1 MAAKWIISATASA
14 LLGGCASLGQSY
26 EWTSQPATVAAVTAS
41 QRDLL
46 DLPAPAQRLTVAV
59 YNFSDQTGQFRDTD
73 GAQSLSR
80 AVSQGG
86 TSILVKAL
94 QDAGNRQW
102 FQVIERERL
111 DNLLRERQIIREMRQ
126 AYLGERE
133 VSPEVLPSLL
143 FAGVLLEGGVIGY
156 DANTLTG
163 GAGARYLGIGA
174 STQYRQD
181 TVTVYLRAVSVRTG
195 EILTTVVARKSVASV
210 AVNANAFR
218 FVSYRELL
226 EAETGITTNEP
237 DQVAL
242 QQAVERAVQSLVIEG
257 AQLGF
262 WQFRDQS
269 AASDLIEGYRR
280 ARLAEISSHEL
291 RTTPADAPTNVAA
304 CERGSLLN
312 HFRNSRGTV
321 RSQVAQRCTSE

>member
-1 MAAKWIISATASA
+1 MLRKLIVGAAFA
-14 LLGGCASLGQSY
+14 LGGCATFDRPY
-26 EWTSQPATVAAVTAS
+26 ELTSQDAVIAAPTAS
-41 QRDLL
+41 QRDLMA
-46 DLPAPAQRLTVAV
+46 LPPPAQQLTVAV
-59 YNFSDQTGQFRDTD
+59 YNFADQTGQFRDSD

-80 AVSQGG
+80 VVSQGG

-94 QDAGNRQW
+94 QDAGNREW
-102 FQVIERERL
+102 FQVVERERL

-126 AYLGERE
+126 HYLGETT
-133 VSPEVLPSLL
+133 VSPEILPSLL
-143 FAGVLLEGGVIGY
+143 FAGILLEGGIIGY

-195 EILTTVVARKSVASV
+195 EILTTVVARKTVASV
-210 AVNANAFR
+210 AVSANAFR
-218 FVSYRELL
+218 FVSFRELL

-242 QQAVERAVQSLVIEG
+242 QQAIERAVQALVLEG

-262 WQFRDQS
+262 WNFLNQAE
-269 AASDLIEGYRR
+269 AAPMLESY
-280 ARLAEISSHEL
+280 RLA
-291 RTTPADAPTNVAA
+291 
-304 CERGSLLN
+304 
-312 HFRNSRGTV
+312 RNSE
-321 RSQVAQRCTSE
+321 RSSTLATPR

>member
-1 MAAKWIISATASA
+1 MRSLLASVAAVA
-14 LLGGCASLGQSY
+14 LSGCASLIPHEPY
-26 EWTSQPATVAAVTAS
+26 EVLSQAPTVASITS
-41 QRDLL
+41 TQQELL
-46 DLPAPAQRLTVAV
+46 NLPAPAQRLTVAV
-59 YNFSDQTGQFRDTD
+59 YNFTDQTGQFRDGQGT
-73 GAQSLSR
+73 QSLSR

-94 QDAGNRQW
+94 QDAGNRRW

-126 AYLGERE
+126 RYLGEQE
-133 VSPEVLPSLL
+133 VNTEALPSLL

-163 GAGARYLGIGA
+163 GAGARYLGIGG

-195 EILTTVVARKSVASV
+195 EILTTVVARKTVASI

-218 FVSYRELL
+218 FVSYRDLL
-226 EAETGITTNEP
+226 EAEMGVTTNEP

-242 QQAVERAVQSLVIEG
+242 QQAIERAVHALVIEG
-257 AQLGF
+257 AELGF
-262 WQFRDQS
+262 WQFANEAE
-269 AASDLIEGYRR
+269 AAPIIDAYRTAAAEG
-280 ARLAEISSHEL
+280 
-291 RTTPADAPTNVAA
+291 PAPTP
-304 CERGSLLN
+304 
-312 HFRNSRGTV
+312 
-321 RSQVAQRCTSE
+321 

>member
-1 MAAKWIISATASA
+1 MVRKLMISVAALA
-14 LLGGCASLGQSY
+14 LGGCATMDETYNLV
-26 EWTSQPATVAAVTAS
+26 SQAPVVAAPTES
-41 QRDLL
+41 QRELMA
-46 DLPAPAQRLTVAV
+46 LPAPAQRLTVAV
-59 YNFSDQTGQFRDTD
+59 YNFTDQTGQFRDSD
-73 GAQSLSR
+73 GTQSLSR
-80 AVSQGG
+80 VVSQGG

-94 QDAGNRQW
+94 QDAGARQW

-126 AYLGERE
+126 HYLGEQQ

-156 DANTLTG
+156 DANTMTG

-195 EILTTVVARKSVASV
+195 EILTTVVARKTVASV

-226 EAETGITTNEP
+226 EAETGLTTNEP

-242 QQAVERAVQSLVIEG
+242 QQAIERAVHSLVIEG

-262 WQFRDQS
+262 WQFADAQ
-269 AASDLIEGYRR
+269 AAAPLIENYQR
-280 ARLAEISSHEL
+280 ARFSAVSTNGSTIDLA
-291 RTTPADAPTNVAA
+291 NAA
-304 CERGSLLN
+304 TAVRGCNARRSLLN
-312 HFRNSRGTV
+312 HFRNSRSANGAYDT
-321 RSQVAQRCTSE
+321 QRCAGE